1 MITIIS
7 STKSL
12 DLGREFEKS
21 ESTKPEFLKEVSHL
35 VDILKGYNEEEL
47 AKLMKVSSKLAKV
60 NYDRYK
66 EFHHEKT
73 LSNQAI
79 FSFSG
84 DVYKSMDPFDYSREQ
99 IEFAQEHLRILS
111 GLYGVLRPLDLINEY
126 RLEMATK
133 LEGSEA
139 KDLYDYWR
147 EKITDNILKEVNI
160 HNEKIVLNLASLEYS
175 KAIDRGKL
183 NNITI
188 YDVEFKE
195 NRQGQYKVVGT
206 YAKRARGT
214 MVSYIVKNRIDSI
227 VGIKAFNEDGYSFNE
242 ELSTKTNIVFTR

>member
-12 DLGREFEKS
+12 DLGREFHVS

-35 VDILKGYNEEEL
+35 VDILKEYTEEEL
-47 AKLMKVSSKLAKV
+47 AKVMKVSDKLAKV

-66 EFHHEKT
+66 DFHNEET
-73 LSNQAI
+73 IRNQAI

-84 DVYKSMDPFDYSREQ
+84 DVYKSMNPFDYSREQ
-99 IEFAQEHLRILS
+99 VEFAQEHLRIMS

-133 LEGSEA
+133 LEGFEV
-139 KDLYDYWR
+139 KDLYGYWT
-147 EKITDNILKEVNI
+147 EKITDNLLKEVNI
-160 HNEKIVLNLASLEYS
+160 HNEKVILNLASLEYS
-175 KAIDRGKL
+175 KAIDRNKL
-183 NNITI
+183 NDIII

-195 NRQGQYKVVGT
+195 NRQGKYKIVGT
-206 YAKRARGT
+206 YAKKARGT
-214 MVSYIVKNRIDSI
+214 MVSYIIKNRIDSI
-227 VGIKAFNEDGYSFNE
+227 VGIKSFNEDGYSFNE
-242 ELSTKTNIVFTR
+242 DLSSETNFVFTR